1 MTLTIKKHH
10 TKTHYIT
17 IEAEGAL
24 LTVQAC
30 RLLDDNMCGYP
41 ESKATYHH
49 TERKNAERTFKR
61 YIKKYE

>member
-17 IEAEGAL
+17 IKADGAL
-24 LTVQAC
+24 LTVEAC
-30 RLLDDNMCGYP
+30 PLLGDHMVGYP
-41 ESKATYHH
+41 QSKTTYHH
-49 TERKNAERTFKR
+49 TEQKNAERTFKR